1 MSERG
6 GGPATLTVGEVTA
19 LARGRC
25 LSGALDASVRGAGI
39 DTRTMNP
46 GMLFLAL
53 PGTHTD
59 GHRFVGEAIRRGA
72 AAVLVARPPE
82 EVVSDAAVIL
92 VPDTLRALHRLARGV
107 RERQGPRVV
116 GITGSVGKTSTKEM
130 AAVVAAK
137 AFRTARSPETWNT
150 EIGIPLVLMNM
161 PADCE
166 VAVLELAMRGP
177 GQIREL
183 AEVCRPDIGVVT
195 NVGESHLH
203 FFPSRAALA
212 SAKAELVEALPAQGT
227 AILNADDPL
236 VAALRDRTAA
246 HVLFFGDRG
255 DVRAE
260 ELRARPPRASTFRL
274 RTPRGAAYV
283 TLPMPGRHAVGNAL
297 AAAAVGIA
305 LGLSAEAIAD
315 GLGEAAPLPMR
326 LEVIDRG
333 GVTIVNDVY
342 NSSPQSMSVA
352 LDVVDGIEG
361 SPRVAVLGDMKEL
374 GAVSVDAH
382 WAVGREVAHSRF
394 DLIIAFGPLA
404 RDLAAAARA
413 EGAARV
419 EHTNELND
427 VIALLRRELV
437 PGSVVLL
444 KGSRAM
450 AMERITAVL
459 TRSEPTAAPRGG
471 AVP

>member
-6 GGPATLTVGEVTA
+6 VGPPTLTVGEVAA
-19 LARGRC
+19 LVQGRC
-25 LSGALDASVRGAGI
+25 VSGSLDAPVRGTGT
-39 DTRTMNP
+39 DTRTMAP
-46 GMLFLAL
+46 GMLFVAL
-53 PGTHTD
+53 SGTHTD
-59 GHRFVGEAIRRGA
+59 GHMFVGEAIRRGA

-82 EVVSDAAVIL
+82 EAVSDAAVIL

-130 AAVVAAK
+130 AAAVAAK

-161 PADCE
+161 PADRE

-212 SAKAELVEALPAQGT
+212 AAKGELVEALPAEGT

-236 VAALRDRTAA
+236 VAALRGRTPA

-260 ELRARPPRASTFRL
+260 EVFARSPRASTFRL
-274 RTPRGAAYV
+274 RTPRGAASV
-283 TLPMPGRHAVGNAL
+283 GLPLPGPHAVANAL

-326 LEVIDRG
+326 LEIIDRG
-333 GVTIVNDVY
+333 GMTIVNDVY

-352 LDVVDGIEG
+352 LDMVDGIEG

-382 WAVGREVAHSRF
+382 CAVGREAARRRF

-427 VIALLRRELV
+427 VIALLRRELT

-459 TRSEPTAAPRGG
+459 TRSEPAAVPRGG
-471 AVP
+471 DGA